1 MLQNIDNGVRGMVDC
16 NFCVLFYVFCCFL
29 MRQIL
34 IKAIIER
41 HSCVPMVNAKKAS
54 ILKDY
59 SGSLVPGSSA
69 YLCQKS

>member
-1 MLQNIDNGVRGMVDC
+1 
-16 NFCVLFYVFCCFL
+16 